1 MACPF
6 TYDLTRLVVKNW
18 LWMLFV
24 LDLTLSDP
32 EFGCFSSESGLDLTL
47 ERLIR

>member
-32 EFGCFSSESGLDLTL
+32 ESGRFFCESGHNLTL
-47 ERLIR
+47 GRLIS